1 MPSPIPPSSSPPSE
15 SLVASL
21 CREADR
27 LRCRARQVVDDIGRC
42 REKGLVGRLQQ
53 ELQLLQGRRLELQA
67 SAKQLSR
74 TRAVRDNLAV
84 AFLDELTRR
93 PLAC

>member
-1 MPSPIPPSSSPPSE
+1 MSSPNAQFTSQLSE

-21 CREADR
+21 CREAHQ
-27 LRCRARQVVDDIGRC
+27 LRCRCQQVVADLGRC
-42 REKGLVGRLQQ
+42 REERLVVRLRQ
-53 ELQLLQGRRLELQA
+53 ELQLLHCRLQELQA
-67 SAKQLSR
+67 SARQLSR
-74 TRAVRDNLAV
+74 SNGLQDRLAL

>member
-1 MPSPIPPSSSPPSE
+1 MPNPIPPCSSPASE

-21 CREADR
+21 CREADQ
-27 LRCRARQVVDDIGRC
+27 LRSRCQHVVAELGRC
-42 REKGLVGRLQQ
+42 REERLLGRLRQ

-67 SAKQLSR
+67 SAKLLSR
-74 TRAVRDNLAV
+74 TRAVRDSLAV

>member
-1 MPSPIPPSSSPPSE
+1 MPSPIPPSSSPASE

-21 CREADR
+21 CREAER
-27 LRCRARQVVDDIGRC
+27 LRCRARQVVADIGRC
-42 REKGLVGRLQQ
+42 REEGLVRRLQQ